1 MHKPAP
7 DPLTLAAVPRARLKS
22 LARRILSFL
31 GLNIRFAVTPG
42 VSVLGF
48 NVFVDDRPGPP
59 KGRAQY
65 ALQAALHLKP
75 ATVLDVGSGGGDHA
89 RAFVEAGA
97 QVLCVDFGT
106 SIYARAGQRGS
117 LEVTHVD
124 FNRFVPARRFALVWA
139 SHVLEHQRNVGQF
152 IEKLIECCADDGHI
166 CITLPDPHRNLW
178 GGHLTLWSP
187 GLLAYNIVLCGV
199 DLSASRLIRGTNE
212 FSILFSPKRIQLP
225 AALSYDNGDLTLLST
240 FLPAGLSENVDPWRQ
255 W

>member
-1 MHKPAP
+1 MCSLDRALVTPP
-7 DPLTLAAVPRARLKS
+7 TPLARLKET
-22 LARRILSFL
+22 ARRLLSII

-42 VSVLGF
+42 VSLLGF
-48 NVFVDDRPGPP
+48 NLFIDHRPGPP
-59 KGRAQY
+59 KGRSQY
-65 ALQAALHLKP
+65 ALDAALALHP
-75 ATVLDVGSGGGDHA
+75 ATVLDVGSGGGHHA

-97 QVLCVDFGT
+97 QVLCVDYGT
-106 SIYARAGQRGS
+106 SIYARNTPSA
-117 LEVTHVD
+117 LLDVVHVD
-124 FNRFVPARRFALVWA
+124 FNQFVPPRKYALVWA

-212 FSILFSPKRIQLP
+212 FSILFGPSRIQLP
-225 AALSYDNGDLTLLST
+225 AALSYDNGDLALLSS
-240 FLPAGLSENVDPWRQ
+240 FLPAGLSENVDAWRQ